1 MRSHFL
7 VRLTQGMVLYV
18 AISATAFAQYGG
30 GGMGATGSGAGTAGY
45 TPPKG
50 GYSAGTGIAIGAAV
64 AAAVG
69 VVLLVRHRHHATQPH
84 ASLVGC
90 TQSAPSGFSVTN
102 EKDQQTY
109 LLVADNADLKAG
121 ERVQLSGQKTK
132 DGSGSR
138 TFLVQNIVEDYGACS
153 PGSVSNVLA
162 ASR

>member
-1 MRSHFL
+1 MRLHFL
-7 VRLTQGMVLYV
+7 VRLAQCIVLYT
-18 AISATAFAQYGG
+18 AISTTAFAQYGG
-30 GGMGATGSGAGTAGY
+30 GGTTTGAGTGGY

-69 VVLLVRHRHHATQPH
+69 VALLVRHRHHAAQPH

-90 TQSAPSGFSVTN
+90 TQSAQSGFSVTN
-102 EKDQQTY
+102 EKDHQTY

-121 ERVQLSGQKTK
+121 ERVELSGQKTK
-132 DGSGSR
+132 DGLGSR
-138 TFLVQNIVEDYGACS
+138 TFLVQNIVEDYGVCS

>member
-7 VRLTQGMVLYV
+7 VRLAQCIVLCA

-30 GGMGATGSGAGTAGY
+30 GGMGGTGSGAGTAGY

-69 VVLLVRHRHHATQPH
+69 VALYLHHRHHAAQTQAP
-84 ASLVGC
+84 LLGC
-90 TQSAPSGFSVTN
+90 TQSAQDGFTLTS
-102 EKDQQTY
+102 DQNCQTY
-109 LLVADNADLKAG
+109 SLVADRADLKAG
-121 ERVQLSGQKTK
+121 ERVELNGQKTK
-132 DGSGSR
+132 NHSASR
-138 TFLVQNIVEDYGACS
+138 TFNVQNIVEDYGACS
-153 PGSVSNVLA
+153 QGSGSNTLA

>member
-7 VRLTQGMVLYV
+7 IRLTQSMVLCA

-30 GGMGATGSGAGTAGY
+30 GGAGGTGAAGGGY

-69 VVLLVRHRHHATQPH
+69 VALVVRHRHHAAQPH

-90 TQSAPSGFSVTN
+90 TRSAQSGFTVSN
-102 EKDQQTY
+102 EKDHQTY
-109 LLVADNADLKAG
+109 LLVADNADFKER
-121 ERVQLSGQKTK
+121 ERVELSGQKTK
-132 DGSGSR
+132 DGPGSR
-138 TFLVQNIVEDYGACS
+138 TFLVQNIVEDYGACGQ
-153 PGSVSNVLA
+153 GSASNAIA